1 MSYDLED
8 EEPQEPKST
17 PKTAQP
23 MPRLWKTE
31 PEPTEEESRVVRK
44 LKGEPESEPAKK
56 SADSKRP
63 AANSKSKSAKAKE
76 PPEVDENGEK
86 RVLLEETPTFDTY
99 ETRRRARLI
108 MGTLIVAC
116 ILLSGWSFYRVFLY
130 DPVGFIVTDSPEP
143 AASQPGPDAPQS
155 LDQEARFMYN
165 RAQEFAKTGRA
176 DQAMAMLQRVVKVYK
191 GTPSARDSKAALD
204 RVAKNLPLFSDSPLV
219 IAQSE
224 APKTAVDPAPPPA
237 IIDASR
243 GQPQA
248 EQGQAT
254 LVLPANP
261 AETPVTPPPS
271 QPKMAPSV
279 TPTVSHKAPP
289 SGFQANLDAGVH
301 ESGWPFVIVGDRD
314 GAPMMLIPGGTFMMG
329 ASDGQPAE
337 APPHQVHLAAFYI
350 DQHEVTNRQFRIF
363 LSESHY
369 HGQPA
374 GKWLTDDKI
383 RAEPENAPV
392 AHVSFRDAES
402 FASWANKQIPTEAQ
416 WEMAARST
424 DGRRYPWGDDAA
436 KWSQT
441 RAFRQID
448 PVMSFP
454 EDKSPYGIFDMAGNV
469 QEWTRDVY
477 DPKYYHLLAKTIA
490 DNPTGPPSRARNAQH
505 VVRGAAKNW
514 SVTYR
519 EGVPAD
525 RRLPYLGFRCVLM
538 VEAQGL
544 VPPTNP
550 GQPATAPPSANPGA
564 QPPAP
569 PPF

>member
-1 MSYDLED
+1 MSYELED
-8 EEPQEPKST
+8 EEPQEQKST

-31 PEPTEEESRVVRK
+31 PEPAEEESRAVRK
-44 LKGEPESEPAKK
+44 SKGDREPEPSKK
-56 SADSKRP
+56 SADSNRP
-63 AANSKSKSAKAKE
+63 AANSKSKPGKAKG

-86 RVLLEETPTFDTY
+86 RVLLEETPTLDTY

-116 ILLSGWSFYRVFLY
+116 ILLSGWTFYRVFLY
-130 DPVGFIVTDSPEP
+130 DPVGIIATNSPEP
-143 AASQPGPDAPQS
+143 TANQPGPGAPVS
-155 LDQEARFMYN
+155 LEQEARFMYN

-176 DQAMAMLQRVVKVYK
+176 DQALAMLQRVVKVYK

-204 RVAKNLPLFSDSPLV
+204 RAGNNLPLFSDSPLV

-237 IIDASR
+237 IINASP
-243 GQPQA
+243 GQPQTG
-248 EQGQAT
+248 QGQAT

-261 AETPVTPPPS
+261 AETSVTPPPS
-271 QPKMAPSV
+271 QPKMAPAA
-279 TPTVSHKAPP
+279 TATVSHKALP
-289 SGFQANLDAGVH
+289 SGFQANLDAGFH
-301 ESGWPFVIVGDRD
+301 ESGWPFVIVGERD
-314 GAPMMLIPGGTFMMG
+314 GAPMVLIPGGTFMMG

-363 LSESHY
+363 LRESHY
-369 HGQPA
+369 HSQPP
-374 GKWLTDDKI
+374 GKWLTDDKV
-383 RAEPENAPV
+383 RAEPENVPV

-402 FASWANKQIPTEAQ
+402 FSSWANKQIPTEAQ

-424 DGRRYPWGDDAA
+424 DGRKYPWGDETA
-436 KWSQT
+436 KWAQP

-490 DNPTGPPSRARNAQH
+490 DNPTGPSSRARNVQH

-525 RRLPYLGFRCVLM
+525 RRLPYLGFRCALM
-538 VEAQGL
+538 VEGQGL
-544 VPPTNP
+544 APPANP
-550 GQPATAPPSANPGA
+550 GQPATAPPSAAPGG

>member
-1 MSYDLED
+1 MSYELE
-8 EEPQEPKST
+8 EEPEQEPKST
-17 PKTAQP
+17 HKSAQP

-31 PEPTEEESRVVRK
+31 PEPDEEEEKGSTRKSRNDREAGSPGK
-44 LKGEPESEPAKK
+44 SGRSKESSAK
-56 SADSKRP
+56 P
-63 AANSKSKSAKAKE
+63 KSKTAKAKE
-76 PPEVDENGEK
+76 SSKKDENGEK
-86 RVLLEETPTFDTY
+86 RVLIEETPTFDTY

-108 MGTLIVAC
+108 MGTLIVASVF
-116 ILLSGWSFYRVFLY
+116 LFGWTIYRVFLY
-130 DPVGFIVTDSPEP
+130 DPVGIVATNSPEP
-143 AASQPGPDAPQS
+143 TANQPGPEAPLS

-165 RAQEFAKTGRA
+165 RAQEFAKSGRS
-176 DQAMAMLQRVVKVYK
+176 DQAVAMLKRVAKVYK

-204 RVAKNLPLFSDSPLV
+204 RAGNNLPLFSDSPLV
-219 IAQSE
+219 VARPE
-224 APKTAVDPAPPPA
+224 APKAPAPPAAPPA
-237 IIDASR
+237 IINASH

-248 EQGQAT
+248 GQGQAA
-254 LVLPANP
+254 LILPANP
-261 AETPVTPPPS
+261 AEVPV
-271 QPKMAPSV
+271 APAMIQGRAGISAATV
-279 TPTVSHKAPP
+279 TYRTLPT
-289 SGFQANLDAGVH
+289 GFQANRDAGVH

-314 GAPMMLIPGGTFMMG
+314 GAPMVLVPAGTFVMG
-329 ASDGQPAE
+329 TTEGQPAE
-337 APPHQVHLAAFYI
+337 SPPHQVRLSTYYI

-363 LSESHY
+363 LSEAHY
-369 HGQPA
+369 RGQPP
-374 GKWLTDDKI
+374 GKWLTDDRI

-392 AHVSFRDAES
+392 AHVSFSDAES
-402 FASWANKQIPTEAQ
+402 FATWANKQLPTEAQ

-441 RAFRQID
+441 RVFRQLD
-448 PVMSFP
+448 PIMSFP
-454 EDKSPYGIFDMAGNV
+454 EDRSPYGIFDLAGNA

-477 DPKYYHLLAKTIA
+477 DPRYYHLLAKSIA
-490 DNPTGPPSRARNAQH
+490 DNPTGPPSRGRNPQH

-538 VEAQGL
+538 VEAQGQ
-544 VPPTNP
+544 VPPTS
-550 GQPATAPPSANPGA
+550 QPAALPPASAPAGN